1 MPEDRNRPQGPTK
14 PDAAT
19 LAQQLFRDEPADQ
32 EHEQEPVAPA
42 SEGAAAERAEGVASR
57 PPDSPPSGT
66 GRRDAPTAPVG
77 VLVPPGQEAEAAH
90 AAEAAEGPSAQ
101 QVATAEG
108 TLELPPGVEIPGA
121 EPVSPEDEAARAA
134 RGARW
139 FVIHTYSGYENK
151 VRTNLE
157 RRIASMGQ
165 ADKIFRILVP
175 TEDEIEI
182 KDGKRRIAKKKVFP
196 GYVLVE
202 MIMDDDSWYVVRNTP
217 GVTGFVGS
225 GAKPLPLQ
233 DREVKAILKQL
244 GDETPK
250 FRITYQKGSA
260 VRINSGPF
268 MDFSGVVD
276 EILPEKE
283 KVRVLV
289 SIFGRETPVELDF
302 AQVEKI

>member
-1 MPEDRNRPQGPTK
+1 MPEERNRPQGSK
-14 PDAAT
+14 PDTAAII
-19 LAQQLFRDEPADQ
+19 QRLFRDEPV
-32 EHEQEPVAPA
+32 EPKPA
-42 SEGAAAERAEGVASR
+42 A
-57 PPDSPPSGT
+57 PDSE
-66 GRRDAPTAPVG
+66 APVG
-77 VLVPPGQEAEAAH
+77 VLVPPAQDEPRAAGSQGSVAQEAPVVVEGTVEVPPVAVPEREAAEAEAGRA
-90 AAEAAEGPSAQ
+90 
-101 QVATAEG
+101 VA
-108 TLELPPGVEIPGA
+108 
-121 EPVSPEDEAARAA
+121 
-134 RGARW
+134 GARW
-139 FVIHTYSGYENK
+139 YVIHTYSGYENK

-157 RRIASMGQ
+157 RRVTSMGMQ
-165 ADKIFRILVP
+165 GKIFRVLVP

-202 MIMDDDSWYVVRNTP
+202 MLMDDDSWYVVRNTP

-225 GAKPLPLQ
+225 GTKPLPLQ
-233 DREVKAILKQL
+233 EREVKTILRQL

-302 AQVEKI
+302 TQVEKI

>member
-1 MPEDRNRPQGPTK
+1 MPDERNRQQTGK

-19 LAQQLFRDEPADQ
+19 LAQQLFRDEP
-32 EHEQEPVAPA
+32 EELEPEPQPAAPDTTPSA
-42 SEGAAAERAEGVASR
+42 PGGAA
-57 PPDSPPSGT
+57 DSPGSS
-66 GRRDAPTAPVG
+66 VG
-77 VLVPPGQEAEAAH
+77 VLVPPGVEG
-90 AAEAAEGPSAQ
+90 EAAETAEDEALSHAGP
-101 QVATAEG
+101 VTAEG
-108 TLELPPGVEIPGA
+108 TVELPPGLEVPGVEA
-121 EPVSPEDEAARAA
+121 VSAEDEAARAA

-233 DREVKAILKQL
+233 DREVKSILKQL